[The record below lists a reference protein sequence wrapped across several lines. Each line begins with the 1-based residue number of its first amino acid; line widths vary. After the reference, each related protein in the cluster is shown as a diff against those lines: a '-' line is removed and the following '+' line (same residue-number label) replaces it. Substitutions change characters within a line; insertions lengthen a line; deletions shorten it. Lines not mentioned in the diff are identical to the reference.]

1 MTYSI
6 INHRSSICSRFS
18 IPYILQ
24 YVWYFCNQ
32 YSILASNFDRS
43 RENIVDVV
51 NILKWA
57 MAIYRWLAIY
67 NVTKYKSIKVCL
79 PAIDFYVLNQY
90 IICFWK
96 LITQTLRDKMSKWK
110 KQWIRCIKI
119 RINLNKNN
127 LWAKSFYMKNYSQV
141 ESFLN
146 P

>member
-6 INHRSSICSRFS
+6 INHRSSICSCFS

-51 NILKWA
+51 NILKGA

-67 NVTKYKSIKVCL
+67 NVTKYKSIKVYL

-96 LITQTLRDKMSKWK
+96 LHRLWEIKWVNGK
-110 KQWIRCIKI
+110 KQWIRCVNI